1 MKRERVG
8 VTNKEGQCKTREKEI
23 KVCVCV
29 CVCERKGEVA
39 RLERGEENKSSTN
52 KKKERLKQ
60 EESN

>member
-1 MKRERVG
+1 M
-8 VTNKEGQCKTREKEI
+8 
-23 KVCVCV
+23 CV
-29 CVCERKGEVA
+29 RKGGLA